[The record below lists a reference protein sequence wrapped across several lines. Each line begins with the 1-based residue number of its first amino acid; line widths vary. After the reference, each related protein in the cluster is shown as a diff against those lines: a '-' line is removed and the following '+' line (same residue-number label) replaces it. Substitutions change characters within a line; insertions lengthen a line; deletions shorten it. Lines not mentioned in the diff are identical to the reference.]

1 MTRIARYMVR
11 STPHR
16 SSAELD
22 FDVAAFVERCR
33 ALFRTELIDIAV
45 EPTIAGDWRL
55 VRCTWRNDE
64 QAQRADRATLR
75 AMMSTAN
82 VQIA

>member
-1 MTRIARYMVR
+1 MTRVTRYMVR
-11 STPHR
+11 STPH

-22 FDVAAFVERCR
+22 FAVETFVARCR

-45 EPTIAGDWRL
+45 EPTVATDWRL

-64 QAQRADRATLR
+64 RAQRADRATLR
-75 AMMSTAN
+75 ALMTTAN